1 MSAITTLRHGK
12 VELALHE
19 LRAGTG
25 RPLLLLHGLGERS
38 PEKVPADAEAWDGPV
53 YALDFTGHGASSI
66 TIGGG
71 YTPEILMADVDAALM
86 HLGSATVLGRGL
98 GGYVALLA

>member
-1 MSAITTLRHGK
+1 MKSSTTMTLRHGK

-38 PEKVPADAEAWDGPV
+38 PEKVPADVEAWDGPV
-53 YALDFTGHGASSI
+53 YALAASPDGSIWAGGAFTSF
-66 TIGGG
+66 
-71 YTPEILMADVDAALM
+71 P
-86 HLGSATVLGRGL
+86 GRQRSGL
-98 GGYVALLA
+98 AKFVP